1 MHRFRLL
8 GFYVA
13 GIVGMVGLT
22 IGGVSLRRTADDRG
36 AREESE
42 KTHHQSIGLRAAA
55 QFKALDATLESIR
68 PCDKG
73 SDRVRSSLLGRR
85 PSPRRD
91 DGPFFCDRGTWST
104 RCRSLTIR
112 LANLSG

>member
-22 IGGVSLRRTADDRG
+22 IGAVSMRRIADDHG
-36 AREESE
+36 AKAASGKNHR
-42 KTHHQSIGLRAAA
+42 QPIGSQAAG
-55 QFKALDATLESIR
+55 QFKALDATLESIM
-68 PCDKG
+68 PCDKE

-85 PSPRRD
+85 PSPR
-91 DGPFFCDRGTWST
+91 
-104 RCRSLTIR
+104 
-112 LANLSG
+112 